1 VWGKGEVYAVLLWGN
16 LKERDHLEGPT
27 VKGRIILRCI
37 FRQLDFEV
45 WTGTSWFSKE
55 TGGEHL

>member
-1 VWGKGEVYAVLLWGN
+1 MYAVLLWGN